1 MSSRKLKKIVASV
14 AAVSML
20 AGAVASPLNVFA
32 GQQLGPFNFEEGIGL
47 PWHICESGPAKLDF
61 DISDGQYNITIVN
74 PGGKS
79 RGGEDRWD
87 AQLRHRALYMDS
99 SHTYKLTYT
108 ITSSEAG
115 YFYAKIGNLEGD
127 VEAWHGNGTV
137 TIEGGP
143 SSNKTGNVEYGQA
156 WDLLQIGAG
165 DTMTVTAE
173 FQPKETVEVAEWAF
187 HFGGDGQ
194 YGNGS
199 GKDCFPVGTKLS
211 FSNLSLEDTTSDEH
225 DWPAEKLYKFKDI
238 SVNQL
243 GYLADGIKQATYAP
257 SNGEEGRYRKPE
269 SASGSVDFSLCKG
282 GKEVY
287 TGTAS
292 GSKDADSG
300 NTTYVLDF
308 SEYTESGSG
317 YTIKVGSNESYP
329 FSIGE
334 GADIYK
340 GLYED
345 AINYFYLNRSGIEI
359 ESKYVVANNYDS
371 QIESAKEQNVTGSFI
386 SKSNLAREAGHPK
399 DTAYIQSKWV
409 DAYKGDGADVEKTD
423 TQDVTGGWYDAGD
436 YGKYVVNGG
445 ISVWTLMNIYERA
458 LYNGVESNYG
468 DGSLSIPESSNKAP
482 DILDEVKWE
491 MDFFREMICKSG
503 SYKGMVYHK
512 MHDFKWTGLAVSP
525 AESTDLT
532 AGKDSKKGTLYR
544 IIKPVGTAATLN
556 FAASAAQFAR
566 LYADYDS
573 SYCSDILKEAET
585 AYAAALE
592 NDDKVAPLDQN
603 RGGGPYGDNYFGDE
617 FYWAACELY
626 LATGD
631 DSYLA
636 DMKKSKHYLEIP
648 TALTGGENKGD
659 IGSFNWG
666 NTQGL
671 GSISLLLNS
680 NGKNANAKGKVEG
693 EMFDTLKKN
702 LLAAAD
708 EYYDIEDKQ
717 GYGIPFGQSEM
728 TVDSNST
735 DSFKGYT
742 WGSNS
747 FVINNGIVF
756 GLAYNF
762 SGNQKYLDGAE
773 RTMDYIFGR
782 NPNEL
787 SFVTGY
793 GTHHTTFVHHRYWSG
808 QLDAEN
814 YTIAPS
820 GVLSGGPNSGLQD
833 PYVKG
838 AGYIVGK
845 TAPQLCYLDHIEAW
859 SANECTVNWNS
870 PLAWMAD
877 FMVNYGDC
885 DVETPVPGPDPG
897 EDIDPS
903 KDPDPGKDT
912 TDMIYGDLNG
922 DGTADLTDLTLLS
935 VYLMTKKAGSSIKN
949 IKAGDVD
956 GSGEVDIADLP
967 RFKQYI
973 SKDAN
978 VKKLGPQ

>member
-1 MSSRKLKKIVASV
+1 MANRKLKKIAATV
-14 AAVSML
+14 AAVAML
-20 AGAVASPLNVFA
+20 AGSVSASLNVFA
-32 GQQLGPFNFEEGIGL
+32 GEQLGPFNFEEGIGL
-47 PWHICESGPAKLDF
+47 PWHICESGPAKMNF
-61 DISDGQYNITIVN
+61 DISGGKYNIEILN

-87 AQLRHRALYMDS
+87 AQLRHRGLHMEA

-108 ITSSEAG
+108 VSSDTAG
-115 YFYAKIGNLEGD
+115 YFYAKIGDLEGN
-127 VEAWHGNGTV
+127 VEAWHGNGKV

-143 SSNKTGNVEYGQA
+143 SSNKQGEVSYDQA

-187 HFGGDGQ
+187 HFGGDGE
-194 YGNGS
+194 YGNGNS
-199 GKDCFPVGTKLS
+199 EDCFPEGTKLS
-211 FSNLSLEDTTSDEH
+211 FSNMSLVDTTSDEY
-225 DWPAEKLYKFKDI
+225 DWPEEKLYSYKDI

-243 GYLADGIKQATYAP
+243 GYLVDGIKQATYAP
-257 SNGEEGRYRKPE
+257 SNGEKGRYRKPV
-269 SASGSVDFSLCKG
+269 SGSGDITFSLCKD

-287 TGTAS
+287 TGKAS
-292 GSKDADSG
+292 GKKDADSG

-308 SEYTESGSG
+308 SDYAEMGTG
-317 YTIKVGSNESYP
+317 YTVKVGSNESYP
-329 FSIGE
+329 FMIGT

-340 GLYED
+340 GLYDD
-345 AINYFYLNRSGIEI
+345 ALNYFYLNRSGVEI
-359 ESKYVVANNYDS
+359 ESKYVVANNYDK
-371 QIESAKEQNVTGSFI
+371 QIKSAEEQNVKGSFI
-386 SKSNLAREAGHPK
+386 SKENLAREAGHPK
-399 DTAYIQSKWV
+399 DVAYIQQTWI
-409 DAYKGDGADVEKTD
+409 DAYCVDGSDVYKTES
-423 TQDVTGGWYDAGD
+423 QDVTGGWYDAGD

-458 LYNGVESNYG
+458 IFKGAESNYG
-468 DGSLSIPESSNKAP
+468 DGTLSIPESSNKAP

-491 MDFFREMICKSG
+491 MDFFRKMICKSG
-503 SYKGMVYHK
+503 PEKGMVYHK

-525 AESTDLT
+525 AESTALSE
-532 AGKDSKKGTLYR
+532 GKDSEKGTLYR
-544 IIKPVGTAATLN
+544 IIKPVSTAATLN
-556 FAASAAQFAR
+556 FAATAAQFAR

-573 SYCSDILKEAET
+573 SYCSDILEEAET

-592 NDDKVAPLDQN
+592 NDDMVAPLDQN

-626 LATGD
+626 LTTGD
-631 DSYLA
+631 ASYLEA
-636 DMKKSKHYLEIP
+636 IKQSKHYLEIP
-648 TALTGGENKGD
+648 VALTGGENKGD

-671 GSISLLLNS
+671 GSVSLLINS
-680 NGKNANAKGKVEG
+680 DGKNKNVKGKVDG
-693 EMFDTLKKN
+693 EMLDRLTKN
-702 LLAAAD
+702 ILLVAD
-708 EYYDIEDKQ
+708 DYYDIEEKQ
-717 GYGIPFGQSEM
+717 GYGVPFGQSTM
-728 TVDSNST
+728 TVDSYSREE
-735 DSFKGYT
+735 FEGYT

-756 GLAYNF
+756 GLAYDF
-762 SGNQKYLDGAE
+762 SDNPKYLNGLE

-782 NPNEL
+782 NPNEI

-793 GTHHTTFVHHRYWSG
+793 GSHHTTFVHHRYWSG
-808 QLDAEN
+808 QLDAEHFPV
-814 YTIAPS
+814 APS

-838 AGYIVGK
+838 AGYLVGK

-859 SANECTVNWNS
+859 SANECTVNWNA

-877 FMVNYGDC
+877 FMINYQSVIPGQNHDPI
-885 DVETPVPGPDPG
+885 ETTVTEKD
-897 EDIDPS
+897 DIL
-903 KDPDPGKDT
+903 
-912 TDMIYGDLNG
+912 YGDLND

-935 VYLMTKKAGSSIKN
+935 VYLMTKEPGSSIKN

-956 GSGEVDIADLP
+956 GNGTVDIADLP
-967 RFKQYI
+967 RFKQYV